1 MTYYCQNNNL
11 KNILITKNTIHTD
24 KFQYTAAV
32 AAAAA
37 ATAIAENVLHTT

>member
-1 MTYYCQNNNL
+1 M
-11 KNILITKNTIHTD
+11 IHTD

-37 ATAIAENVLHTT
+37 AAATAIAENVLHTT